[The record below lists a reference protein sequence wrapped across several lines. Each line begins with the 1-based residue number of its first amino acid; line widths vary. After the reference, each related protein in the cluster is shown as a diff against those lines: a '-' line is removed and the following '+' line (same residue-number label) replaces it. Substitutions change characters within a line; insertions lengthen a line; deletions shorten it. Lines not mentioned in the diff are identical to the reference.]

1 MKDRVPRPYP
11 PTARFQPVG
20 SQPTRAL
27 MGKLRHRKWVILR
40 HLSTPSPQL
49 CLEPITPHPRPPPS
63 PASTLPWC
71 TAPSPST
78 HRSKQRHCPTQSCP
92 ASKDPFLPK
101 PLSFPALQAGSWPT
115 WHSPV
120 NLLLSLANY
129 SKYFRRAHRL
139 LGQQAGALLSS
150 ETGLFSSQSS
160 LRRLP
165 SLPLKTTPLPQQ
177 WLPPSPHHPPA
188 FLPTLPSTGGTRG
201 LQALHWSPGSA
212 SSPRQ
217 RGYSLD

>member
-1 MKDRVPRPYP
+1 M
-11 PTARFQPVG
+11 
-20 SQPTRAL
+20 
-27 MGKLRHRKWVILR
+27 ILR

-129 SKYFRRAHRL
+129 SKYFRRAHTHTTRPAGWGLTELRNRPILFPKLAEEAAQPPSEDNSPPPAVAPSLSPPPTSLPPHCSPALGERGDSRL
-139 LGQQAGALLSS
+139 STGPQDQPPAPAKGGTAWIDRGGLLLSPLL
-150 ETGLFSSQSS
+150 TLCLG
-160 LRRLP
+160 P
-165 SLPLKTTPLPQQ
+165 SWGKWGKVRVQVRK
-177 WLPPSPHHPPA
+177 
-188 FLPTLPSTGGTRG
+188 G
-201 LQALHWSPGSA
+201 
-212 SSPRQ
+212 
-217 RGYSLD
+217 